1 MVVEIGVLE
10 VFNLSKELSKRMFT
24 SILLFLTLGSA
35 LYFGDFL
42 FWLTIITIATF
53 SYREYSIFYEGKKT
67 EAFYKS
73 TLFLGVLY
81 FIGLYFFSLWILPIC
96 LFAIFLAGAILVI
109 IKYPSITFKNIKSTL
124 FGFVYCYVFPS
135 GIYLIREEKNGLCW
149 IIYIILAIVLSDIFA
164 YFIGK
169 KIGKRKIASKI
180 SPNKSLE
187 GLIAGI
193 IMGSINA
200 TIFAYLFLKM
210 SVLFSF
216 LVSSSIIIIG
226 VIGDLFESHLK
237 REVNVKDSGDALP
250 GHGGFLDRFDSV
262 IFASGFVYIL
272 LFYIRM
278 F

>member
-1 MVVEIGVLE
+1 ML
-10 VFNLSKELSKRMFT
+10 KELSKRIIT
-24 SILLFLTLGSA
+24 GILLLLTLGSS

-42 FWLTIITIATF
+42 FWLVIAIIAAF
-53 SYREYSIFYEGKKT
+53 SYREYSVFYEGRKIET
-67 EAFYKS
+67 FYKS
-73 TLFLGVLY
+73 TLILGVLY

-96 LFAIFLAGAILVI
+96 LFAVFLYGAILVI
-109 IKYPSITFKNIKSTL
+109 IKYPLVTFKNIKSTL

-135 GIYLIREEKNGLCW
+135 GIYLIREEKNGLFW
-149 IIYIILAIVLSDIFA
+149 IVYIILAVVLSDIFA

-169 KIGKRKIASKI
+169 KIGKRKIALKI

-187 GLIAGI
+187 GVIAGI
-193 IMGSINA
+193 IIGSIGA
-200 TIFAYLFLKM
+200 TIFAYFFLIT
-210 SVLFSF
+210 SVLFAF
-216 LVSSSIIIIG
+216 VASSIIIIIG

-237 REVNVKDSGDALP
+237 REANVKDSGDALP

>member
-1 MVVEIGVLE
+1 M
-10 VFNLSKELSKRMFT
+10 SKELSNRIIT
-24 SILLFLTLGSA
+24 GILLLLTLGSA

-42 FWLTIITIATF
+42 FWLAIVIITAF
-53 SYREYSIFYEGKKT
+53 SYREYSVFYEGKKT
-67 EAFYKS
+67 ETFYKS
-73 TLFLGVLY
+73 TLVLGVLY
-81 FIGLYFFSLWILPIC
+81 FIGLYFFSLWVLPIC
-96 LFAIFLAGAILVI
+96 LFAIFLYGAILVI
-109 IKYPSITFKNIKSTL
+109 AKYPSVAFKNIKSTL

-135 GIYLIREEKNGLCW
+135 GIYLIREEKDGLLW
-149 IIYIILAIVLSDIFA
+149 IVYIILAVVLSDVFA

-169 KIGKRKIASKI
+169 KIGKRKIAPKI

-193 IMGSINA
+193 IIGSIGA
-200 TIFAYLFLKM
+200 TTFAYFFLKM
-210 SVLFSF
+210 SILFAFVASIA
-216 LVSSSIIIIG
+216 IIIIG

-237 REVNVKDSGDALP
+237 REANLKDSGDALP